1 MTSNSATPSS
11 YAPVWAELLGQPEA
25 IGQLEIAIRG
35 KAEGVYHAWLITGPP
50 GSGRSN
56 MAQAFAAALM
66 CEQDGCGE
74 CKSCLMAAA
83 GTHPDISSLVTER
96 VQISIDEVRELV
108 ASSQFGGSLGKFRIM
123 IIEDADRMQERSSNV
138 LLKALEEPPAGTIWL
153 LCAPS
158 EADMLPTIRSRVRR
172 VGLKVPAVEEV
183 ARILIERDGIE
194 TKLAHQVAAEAQ
206 SHIGMARRLATSSE
220 ARSRRRET
228 LMAALAINGVTTAVN
243 TAERWLDIAKKDAE
257 ALTTERDE
265 LEKAAMMR
273 SLGLAPGDAIPANLK
288 SDIRALEEGQKRRA
302 TRSVRDG
309 LDRILVDLLSLYRDV
324 LTLQISANVP
334 LVNEDLRTG
343 ITDVATT
350 TSPAE
355 TIHKLEAIAQAR
367 IRIDSNVRDLMVLES
382 LGVQLRRKPN

>member
-1 MTSNSATPSS
+1 MPTPI
-11 YAPVWAELLGQPEA
+11 WHDLFGQSDA
-25 IGQLEIAIRG
+25 IAQLAQAVKHRD
-35 KAEGVYHAWLITGPP
+35 EGVHHAWLMTGPP

-56 MAQAFAAALM
+56 MAHAFAAALM
-66 CEQDGCGE
+66 CEQNGCGD

-138 LLKALEEPPAGTIWL
+138 LLKALEEPPAGTIWI

-183 ARILIERDGIE
+183 ARILIERDGIDS
-194 TKLAHQVAAEAQ
+194 KLAHQVAAEAQ

-228 LMAALAINGVTTAVN
+228 LMAALSINGVTSAVN

-265 LEKAAMMR
+265 LEKTAMLR
-273 SLGLAPGDAIPANLK
+273 SLGLSAGDAIPNNLK

-324 LTLQISANVP
+324 LTLQIAANVA
-334 LVNEDLRTG
+334 LVNEDLRNG
-343 ITDVATT
+343 IAEVASSTT
-350 TSPAE
+350 PAE
-355 TIHKLEAIAQAR
+355 TIHKLEAIAKAR

-382 LGVQLRRKPN
+382 LAVQLRRKTS

>member
-1 MTSNSATPSS
+1 MTNAVA
-11 YAPVWAELLGQPEA
+11 APVWAELLGQPEA
-25 IGQLEIAIRG
+25 IAQLEIAIRG
-35 KAEGVYHAWLITGPP
+35 QADGVYHAWLITGRP

-56 MAQAFAAALM
+56 MAHAFAAALL
-66 CEQDGCGE
+66 CEKDGCGE
-74 CKSCLMAAA
+74 CRSCLMAAA
-83 GTHPDISSLVTER
+83 GSHPDISTLATER

-108 ASSQFGGSLGKFRIM
+108 ASSQFGGSLGRYRIM

-228 LMAALAINGVTTAVN
+228 LIAALAIIGVTSAVN

-257 ALTTERDE
+257 ALTNERDE
-265 LEKAAMMR
+265 QEKAALMR
-273 SLGLAPGDAIPANLK
+273 SLGLQPGDAIPTNLK
-288 SDIRALEEGQKRRA
+288 SDLRALEEGQKRRA

-324 LTLQISANVP
+324 LTLQISAQVA

-343 ITDVATT
+343 INEIAGITT
-350 TSPAE
+350 AAE
-355 TIHKLEAIAQAR
+355 TIHKLDAIAEAR

-382 LGVQLRRKPN
+382 LAVQLRRKAS

>member
-1 MTSNSATPSS
+1 MS
-11 YAPVWAELLGQPEA
+11 PVWAELLGQPEA
-25 IGQLEIAIRG
+25 IAQLEIAIRG

-56 MAQAFAAALM
+56 MAHAFAAALL
-66 CEQDGCGE
+66 CEQNGCGE
-74 CKSCLMAAA
+74 CKSCVMAQA

-96 VQISIDEVRELV
+96 VQISIDEVRALV
-108 ASSQFGGSLGKFRIM
+108 ASSQFGASLGKFRIM
-123 IIEDADRMQERSSNV
+123 IIEDADRMQERTSNV

-194 TKLAHQVAAEAQ
+194 RKLALQVAAEAQ

-228 LMAALAINGVTTAVN
+228 LVAALAINGVTTAVN

-265 LEKAAMMR
+265 EEKTSLMR
-273 SLGLAPGDAIPANLK
+273 SLGLQPGDAIPANLK
-288 SDIRALEEGQKRRA
+288 SDLRALEEGQKRRA
-302 TRSVRDG
+302 TRGVRDG

-324 LTLQISANVP
+324 LTLQISANVA
-334 LVNEDLRTG
+334 LVNEDLKTG
-343 ITDVATT
+343 ITELANA
-350 TSPAE
+350 SSAAE
-355 TIHKLEAIAQAR
+355 TIHKLDAIAKAR

-382 LGVQLRRKPN
+382 LAVQLRRKTS

>member
-1 MTSNSATPSS
+1 MS
-11 YAPVWAELLGQPEA
+11 
-25 IGQLEIAIRG
+25 
-35 KAEGVYHAWLITGPP
+35 
-50 GSGRSN
+50 
-56 MAQAFAAALM
+56 
-66 CEQDGCGE
+66 
-74 CKSCLMAAA
+74 AA
-83 GTHPDISSLVTER
+83 GSHPDISTLATER

-108 ASSQFGGSLGKFRIM
+108 ASSQFGASQGRFRIM
-123 IIEDADRMQERSSNV
+123 IIEDADRMQERTSNV
-138 LLKALEEPPAGTIWL
+138 LLKALEEPPTGTIWL

-194 TKLAHQVAAEAQ
+194 SKLAHQVAAEAQ

-228 LMAALAINGVTTAVN
+228 LMAALAISGVTSAVN

-265 LEKAAMMR
+265 EEKTSLMR
-273 SLGLAPGDAIPANLK
+273 SLGLQPGDGIPANLK
-288 SDIRALEEGQKRRA
+288 SDLRALEEGQKRRA
-302 TRSVRDG
+302 TRGVRDG

-324 LTLQISANVP
+324 LTLQISANVSF
-334 LVNEDLRTG
+334 VNEDLKTG
-343 ITDVATT
+343 ITEVANA
-350 TSPAE
+350 SSAAE
-355 TIHKLEAIAQAR
+355 TIHKLDAIAKAR

-382 LGVQLRRKPN
+382 LAVQLRRKTS

>member
-1 MTSNSATPSS
+1 MIKSS
-11 YAPVWAELLGQPEA
+11 STIIGGSSIWAELLGQPEA
-25 IGQLEIAIRG
+25 IAQLETAIAG
-35 KAEGVYHAWLITGPP
+35 KSEGVYHAWLITGPP

-56 MAQAFAAALM
+56 LARAFATALL
-66 CEQDGCGE
+66 CEQNGCGE
-74 CKSCLMAAA
+74 CKSCLMAQA
-83 GTHPDISSLVTER
+83 GSHPDISLLSTER

-108 ASSQFGGSLGKFRIM
+108 ASSQFGGSLGRYRIM

-138 LLKALEEPPAGTIWL
+138 LLKALEEPPAGTIWI

-172 VGLKVPAVEEV
+172 VGLKVPSVEEV

-194 TKLAHQVAAEAQ
+194 SKLAHQVAAEAQ

-228 LMAALAINGVTTAVN
+228 LMAALAITGVTSAVN

-257 ALTTERDE
+257 ALTLERDSA
-265 LEKAAMMR
+265 EKESLLR
-273 SLGLAPGDAIPANLK
+273 SLGLNAGDAIPTNLRV
-288 SDIRALEEGQKRRA
+288 DIRNMEEGQKRRA

-324 LTLQISANVP
+324 MTLQISANVN
-334 LVNEDLRTG
+334 LVNEDLKNS
-343 ITDVATT
+343 ISEVSSSTT
-350 TSPAE
+350 AAE
-355 TIHKLEAIAQAR
+355 TIHKLDAISQAR
-367 IRIDSNVRDLMVLES
+367 IRIDSNVRDLMVLEA
-382 LGVQLRRKPN
+382 LAVQLRRKPQ

>member
-1 MTSNSATPSS
+1 VNSVDS
-11 YAPVWAELLGQPEA
+11 VLWKDLLGQPEA
-25 IGQLEIAIRG
+25 IAQLETAIRA

-56 MAQAFAAALM
+56 MAHAFASALL
-66 CEQDGCGE
+66 CENDGCGE
-74 CKSCLMAAA
+74 CKSCLMVAA
-83 GTHPDISSLVTER
+83 GSHPDVSVLATER

-108 ASSQFGGSLGKFRIM
+108 ANSQFGASLGKYRVM

-172 VGLKVPAVEEV
+172 LGLKVPSVENV
-183 ARILIERDGIE
+183 AQILIDRDGVDE
-194 TKLAHQVAAEAQ
+194 KLAMQVAAEAQ

-228 LMAALAINGVTTAVN
+228 LMAAMAIDSVTTAVN

-257 ALTTERDE
+257 ALTSERDE
-265 LEKAAMMR
+265 EEKTAMLR
-273 SLGLAPGDAIPANLK
+273 SLGLAPGETIPTHLRA
-288 SDIRALEEGQKRRA
+288 DIRALEEGQKRRA

-309 LDRILVDLLSLYRDV
+309 IDRILVDLLSLYRDV
-324 LTLQISANVP
+324 LTIQLESNSP
-334 LVNEDLRTG
+334 LINEDLKSQ
-343 ITDVATT
+343 ILSVAKNIK
-350 TSPAE
+350 PEKAIE
-355 TIHKLEAIAQAR
+355 ILDAIAQAR
-367 IRIDSNVRDLMVLES
+367 IRIDSNVRDLMVLEA
-382 LGVQLRRKPN
+382 LAVHLRQKAV

>member
-1 MTSNSATPSS
+1 MTNQVAA
-11 YAPVWAELLGQPEA
+11 APIWVELLGQPEA
-25 IGQLEIAIRG
+25 IAQLEIAIRA
-35 KAEGVYHAWLITGPP
+35 KAEGVYHAWLIIGPP

-56 MAQAFAAALM
+56 MAHAFAAALL
-66 CEQDGCGE
+66 CEKDGCGE

-83 GTHPDISSLVTER
+83 GSHPDISTLATER

-108 ASSQFGGSLGKFRIM
+108 ASSQFGSSLGKYRIM
-123 IIEDADRMQERSSNV
+123 VIEDADRMQERSSNV

-183 ARILIERDGIE
+183 ARILIERDGIDA
-194 TKLAHQVAAEAQ
+194 KLANQVAAEAQ

-228 LMAALAINGVTTAVN
+228 LMAALAISGVTSAVN
-243 TAERWLDIAKKDAE
+243 TAERWLDIAKKDAD

-265 LEKAAMMR
+265 EEKTAIMR
-273 SLGLAPGDAIPANLK
+273 SLGLQPGDAIPPNLK
-288 SDIRALEEGQKRRA
+288 SDLRALEEGQKRRA

-324 LTLQISANVP
+324 LTLQISANVAF
-334 LVNEDLRTG
+334 VNEDLRVG
-343 ITDVATT
+343 ITEVAGASTA
-350 TSPAE
+350 AE
-355 TIHKLEAIAQAR
+355 TIHKLEAIAEAR

-382 LGVQLRRKPN
+382 LAVQLRRKTS